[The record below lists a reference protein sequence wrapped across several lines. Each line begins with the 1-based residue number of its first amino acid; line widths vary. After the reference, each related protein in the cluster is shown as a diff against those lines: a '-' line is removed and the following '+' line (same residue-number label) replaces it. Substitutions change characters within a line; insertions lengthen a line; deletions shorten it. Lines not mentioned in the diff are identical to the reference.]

1 MENIIEIKN
10 LKKKYDDKFELGEI
24 DIKIPKGIIVGLIG
38 ENGAGKTTLIKS
50 MLNIIKIDSGEIK
63 IFGKDYKKEE
73 KEIKEDIGVV
83 LDNMFFPEL
92 LNAKDINN
100 AMKDVYK
107 NWDSELYF
115 SYLKEFDL
123 LDNKPLKSMSKGMRK
138 KLEIAT
144 ALAHKPKLLILDE
157 PTSGLD
163 PVVRN
168 EVLDIFLKFI
178 EDEEHS
184 ILLSTHITSDLEHI
198 ADEII
203 FIDKGKKVLQK
214 SRDEIIDN
222 YGILKCDID
231 YFSNIDKKD
240 MVAYKKTK
248 YAYEIFVI
256 YIMLAFQG
264 TFDVTFIIPLI
275 GIMLFISTFS
285 YDDFNNWNSY
295 AVTLPNGRKN
305 VVRAKYIASI
315 ILTIILAI
323 VSLTIGIGIS
333 YTKTNSINLDEIIS
347 SLMGTMLSS
356 IIIIS
361 LLYPIVFKFGA
372 TNGRIILF
380 AVVFG
385 IAGIGD

>member
-1 MENIIEIKN
+1 MENIIEIKK
-10 LKKKYDDKFELGEI
+10 LKKKYDDKFELGKI
-24 DIKIPKGIIVGLIG
+24 DLAIPKGVIVGLIG

-73 KEIKEDIGVV
+73 KTIKEDIGIV

-100 AMKDVYK
+100 TMKDVYK

-123 LDNKPLKSMSKGMRK
+123 PDNKPLKSMSKGMRK
-138 KLEIAT
+138 KLEIVA
-144 ALAHKPKLLILDE
+144 AISHKPKLLILDE

-163 PVVRN
+163 PVVRS
-168 EVLDIFLKFI
+168 EVLEIFQKFI

-240 MVAYKKTK
+240 IIAYKKTK
-248 YAYEIFVI
+248 YAYEILVNDKKQASKKYHSCVI
-256 YIMLAFQG
+256 DKI
-264 TFDVTFIIPLI
+264 
-275 GIMLFISTFS
+275 
-285 YDDFNNWNSY
+285 
-295 AVTLPNGRKN
+295 TLEDLM
-305 VVRAKYIASI
+305 
-315 ILTIILAI
+315 ILVIKGEKIC
-323 VSLTIGIGIS
+323 
-333 YTKTNSINLDEIIS
+333 
-347 SLMGTMLSS
+347 
-356 IIIIS
+356 
-361 LLYPIVFKFGA
+361 
-372 TNGRIILF
+372 
-380 AVVFG
+380 
-385 IAGIGD
+385 

>member
-10 LKKKYDDKFELGEI
+10 LKKKFDDKFELGEI
-24 DIKIPKGIIVGLIG
+24 DITIPKGVIVGLIG
-38 ENGAGKTTLIKS
+38 ENGAGKTTLIKL
-50 MLNIIKIDSGEIK
+50 MLNIIKSDNGEIK
-63 IFGKDYKKEE
+63 IFGKDNKRKE

-100 AMKDVYK
+100 SMKDIYK
-107 NWDSELYF
+107 NWDSKLYF

-123 LDNKPLKSMSKGMRK
+123 PDNKSLKSISKGMRK

-163 PVVRN
+163 PVIRN
-168 EVLDIFLKFI
+168 EVLDIFQKFM
-178 EDEEHS
+178 EDEEHGV
-184 ILLSTHITSDLEHI
+184 LLSTHITSDLEHI

-240 MVAYKKTK
+240 IITYKKTK
-248 YAYEIFVI
+248 YAYEILVDDKEKTSKKYPSCVI
-256 YIMLAFQG
+256 DKI
-264 TFDVTFIIPLI
+264 
-275 GIMLFISTFS
+275 
-285 YDDFNNWNSY
+285 
-295 AVTLPNGRKN
+295 TLE
-305 VVRAKYIASI
+305 
-315 ILTIILAI
+315 
-323 VSLTIGIGIS
+323 
-333 YTKTNSINLDEIIS
+333 D
-347 SLMGTMLSS
+347 LMVLVIKGEK
-356 IIIIS
+356 
-361 LLYPIVFKFGA
+361 VC
-372 TNGRIILF
+372 
-380 AVVFG
+380 
-385 IAGIGD
+385 